1 MRDEN
6 DKLQAS
12 MRKFTGED
20 LTSLTLNDLNN
31 LEDQLEYSLN
41 KVRTRKV
48 CEELLDSDTND
59 AKQIDNSYY
68 YYYFFV

>member
-1 MRDEN
+1 MRDET
-6 DKLQAS
+6 DKLQAH

-20 LTSLTLNDLNN
+20 LTTLTLNDLNQ

-48 CEELLDSDTND
+48 C
-59 AKQIDNSYY
+59 
-68 YYYFFV
+68 